1 MKLTRINN
9 KSFKFKLFFPMAILL
24 FVLLLVIAV
33 TVLTLFQQY
42 AITQVSDK
50 KLQYEEQILNI
61 LSQPYN
67 QIVKPDN
74 LFILKVKSTA
84 KIEIYSKTRMS
95 KLDIVV
101 DNNVFYQIDETNKYL
116 NNSVLKE
123 SRLLNLLVKI
133 FPINYQGEIYFKPW
147 DWKITFTID
156 NTTHYLFMQKA
167 MNLLLGIV
175 FLLTIATV
183 ILVLFMSHI
192 TIKPLNQIINS
203 IQQGKEP
210 TYHGIN
216 EFEFLSDS
224 IASYIHKRIIS
235 DQKLQSAIKVAED
248 ANNAKSEFLSS
259 MSHELRTPMNAILG
273 FSQLLDMNAENN
285 LIDTQQKNVKEIMSA
300 GNHLLNLINEVL
312 DLAKIEEGKIEILIE
327 EVFVDEIMQQCLSLI
342 KPSMEERQIQ
352 LHNHIS
358 HIPNKV
364 LADSIRLK
372 QVLLNILSN
381 AVKYNSYNGSITLH
395 QEIIDNQHL
404 RISIMDSGEGLTD
417 EDISKLFIPFE
428 RLNKNTN
435 IEGTGIGL
443 VLSKNLM
450 ELMNGTIGIESTV
463 GKGSTFWVKLQLSD
477 TIA

>member
-1 MKLTRINN
+1 
-9 KSFKFKLFFPMAILL
+9 MAL
-24 FVLLLVIAV
+24 
-33 TVLTLFQQY
+33 
-42 AITQVSDK
+42 SK
-50 KLQYEEQILNI
+50 K
-61 LSQPYN
+61 
-67 QIVKPDN
+67 
-74 LFILKVKSTA
+74 
-84 KIEIYSKTRMS
+84 
-95 KLDIVV
+95 
-101 DNNVFYQIDETNKYL
+101 
-116 NNSVLKE
+116 
-123 SRLLNLLVKI
+123 
-133 FPINYQGEIYFKPW
+133 
-147 DWKITFTID
+147 
-156 NTTHYLFMQKA
+156 
-167 MNLLLGIV
+167 GIV
-175 FLLTIATV
+175 A
-183 ILVLFMSHI
+183 LFH
-192 TIKPLNQIINS
+192 
-203 IQQGKEP
+203 
-210 TYHGIN
+210 H
-216 EFEFLSDS
+216 
-224 IASYIHKRIIS
+224 
-235 DQKLQSAIKVAED
+235 QKLQSAIKVAED